1 MGANHLKFGV
11 AWFSFAGF
19 RLQLISLVRK
29 QIAVLRKVMGRGGVV
44 VVVLSASNQLLAVLP
59 LLRDGVMFRGL
70 L

>member
-29 QIAVLRKVMGRGGVV
+29 QIAVLRKVMGVVV
-44 VVVLSASNQLLAVLP
+44 VVVLSISNQLFAVLP
-59 LLRDGVMFRGL
+59 LLRDGGNV
-70 L
+70 